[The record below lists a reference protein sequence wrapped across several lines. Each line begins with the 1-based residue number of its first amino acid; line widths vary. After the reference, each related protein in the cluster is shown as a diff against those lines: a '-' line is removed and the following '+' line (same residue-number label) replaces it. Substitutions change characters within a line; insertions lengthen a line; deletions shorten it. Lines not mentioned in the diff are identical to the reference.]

1 MICRRSFKNLLLAA
15 LLLTLLPLPVIGNA
29 NIAYAESALA
39 EARTSPT
46 GHAPSLSLDGFAAL
60 NLSNGLFTALN
71 PSSTLTSNTDAAP
84 NLASILNETTRKTG
98 KNNGKSTAESP
109 PAPTPRPQPQP
120 LSQRITDYQIQVKLD
135 GKMLIGTE
143 TVTWKNPGKKTVSDM
158 YLHLYPNAFLSN
170 KTTFMKESGGMLRE
184 DRATEA
190 SQGYMRLES
199 LKTED
204 GTSLL
209 PRVHFVQPDD
219 GNKDDFTLAKLK
231 LPQPVAPGGEI
242 TLQIGFS
249 VSMPEVFARMGYS
262 GKFVMAGQWFPKI
275 AAYNT
280 ASSSRPEGWDVH
292 QYHGNSEFYSDFG
305 LYTVK
310 IEVPAGYKVAAT
322 GVQIKPVEPAKGGQ
336 LFTFYAEDVHDFAWS
351 ASPDFIVS
359 EEAFSAPGVP
369 GVRIKLYLD
378 PLQKPLAERYMHAA
392 KSALAKYSQWYG
404 TYPYSSL
411 SIVVPP
417 AGAGGAGGMEYPTLV
432 TAFAADT
439 DNPGYSLERAV
450 VHEIGHQ
457 YWYGMVASNEF
468 EEAWLDEGFTSY
480 SEDKIME
487 SEYGV
492 EPRTALEASYVTDP
506 APLKLLSW
514 SYGSHGRYA
523 DNVYSRAKLVLTG
536 IENRTGQTTM
546 NKILRTYFNQYKFR
560 HPTTA
565 DFKRV
570 VEQVTKDKWDD
581 YFSQF
586 IYGGQMADYAVDS
599 IRISSSK
606 GPSGKPAYESH
617 VVIRRM
623 DGVYGPVPVTFRFAD
638 GRTVQ
643 RTWDGV
649 EDNVLYKLG
658 SSSPLLWAAVDPERT
673 NALDNRQIN
682 NYLRAEAPADQRV
695 RISLGI
701 VKALEWIAGA
711 FAW

>member
-1 MICRRSFKNLLLAA
+1 MIFRRSFRNTLLAA
-15 LLLTLLPLPVIGNA
+15 LLITLLPLPVAKGTGT
-29 NIAYAESALA
+29 AYAQSGTGIHNGSAI
-39 EARTSPT
+39 
-46 GHAPSLSLDGFAAL
+46 GHALSSLQNDLPA
-60 NLSNGLFTALN
+60 N
-71 PSSTLTSNTDAAP
+71 
-84 NLASILNETTRKTG
+84 TG
-98 KNNGKSTAESP
+98 KLSKPASEST
-109 PAPTPRPQPQP
+109 PAPMPQTQPKPQP
-120 LSQRITDYQIQVKLD
+120 LSQRVTDYDIAVKLD
-135 GKMLIGTE
+135 GNTLTGTE
-143 TVTWKNPGKKTVSDM
+143 TVTWKNPGKKTVSEM
-158 YLHLYPNAFLSN
+158 YLHLYPNAFLSEQ
-170 KTTFMKESGGMLRE
+170 TTFMKESGGKLRE
-184 DRATEA
+184 DKATE
-190 SQGYMRLES
+190 SSRGYMRLES

-204 GTSLL
+204 GASLL

-219 GNKDDFTLAKLK
+219 GNPHDFTLAKFK
-231 LPQPVAPGGEI
+231 LPEPVGPGEEI
-242 TLQIGFS
+242 TLNIGFS
-249 VSMPEVFARMGYS
+249 VGLPEVFARMGYS
-262 GKFVMAGQWFPKI
+262 GKFIMAGQWFPKI

-280 ASSSRPEGWDVH
+280 ATSSRAEGWNVH

-305 LYTVK
+305 LYTVR
-310 IEVPAGYKVAAT
+310 IDAPAGYKVAAT
-322 GVQIKPVEPAKGGQ
+322 GVQTKPAEASKGGRQ
-336 LFTFYAEDVHDFAWS
+336 LFTYYAEDVHDFAWS

-359 EEAFSAPGVP
+359 EEAFSSPGVP

-378 PLQKPLAERYMHAA
+378 PKHKGLAERYMHAA

-480 SEDKIME
+480 AEDKVME

-506 APLKLLSW
+506 APLKQLSW
-514 SYGSHGRYA
+514 SYGPHSRYA
-523 DNVYSRAKLVLTG
+523 DNVYSRAKLVLNG
-536 IENRTGQTTM
+536 IENRTGPVVM
-546 NKILRTYFNQYKFR
+546 NKILRTYFNQYKFK

-570 VEQVTKDKWDD
+570 VEQVTKDSWDD

-586 IYGGQMADYAVDS
+586 VYGGQMADYAVDS
-599 IRISSSK
+599 IRVAKSRSE
-606 GPSGKPAYESH
+606 SGKSDYESQ

-623 DGVYGPVPVTFRFAD
+623 DGVYGPVPVTFKFAD
-638 GRTVQ
+638 GKTVE
-643 RTWDGV
+643 RTWDGI
-649 EDNVLYKLG
+649 ETNVLYKLN
-658 SSSPLLWAAVDPERT
+658 SSSPLLWAAVDPLRT

-682 NYLRAEAPADQRV
+682 NYLRAEAPPEQRV
-695 RISLGI
+695 RIGIGI
-701 VKALEWIAGA
+701 VKALEWLAGA